1 MKQILPSLQRIG
13 GALMLPIA
21 VLPIAGLLLRLGQP
35 DLLNFPSMAAAGDAI
50 IANLGLLF
58 AIGVAV
64 GLARENHG
72 AAGLASVVGYLVTTK
87 GAEVLIL
94 VPPEAVAN
102 FTGQAR
108 DLAVAAYKAHEL
120 GKLSVPVG
128 IISGLIG
135 GGLYNRFSEIRLP
148 SYLAFF
154 GGRRFVPIAS
164 GLAGLILA
172 AVFGWEWQRVE
183 AGMDALS
190 QSVLHAG
197 AFGLFAYGVLNRIL
211 IVTGL
216 HHIVNNIA
224 WFLLGDYNGT
234 TGDLKRFFAG
244 DPSAGAFMAG
254 FFPVMMFGLPA
265 ACLAMYHAARPERR
279 RAVAGLLGSIAFT
292 SLLTGVT
299 EPIEFTFMFLAPAL
313 YAVHALLTGAA
324 FVVMNA
330 LHVRLGF
337 GFSAGLF
344 DYVLNFNKATHP
356 LLLLPVGLAYFALYY
371 GLFRFVIA
379 WLNLKTPGRED
390 VEVAVDAAADAVPA
404 DRALAYIKALG
415 GAANIVALDAC
426 TTRLRLVMADQSVV
440 DEAALKRL
448 GARGMIR
455 PSATAL
461 QVVVGT
467 HADQVAGEMKVAL
480 RAAGAAVAAGAASAG
495 ITAAAAAAQLA
506 GAAVGA
512 SPAAG
517 APAGAAH
524 AAGASAAILVAPSAA
539 PRAAGSTPV
548 PTNAISP
555 SPAVPTATAA
565 PPTPPIP
572 TTTLSSL
579 LAALGGR
586 SNVRAVETA
595 STRLRINIVDPSAVN
610 ETAIASLGL
619 RGVALAAPNW
629 LHVIVGPEASTA
641 GASLRQLL

>member
-1 MKQILPSLQRIG
+1 MKQMLSSLQRIG

-35 DLLNFPSMAAAGDAI
+35 DLLNLASMAAAGEAI
-50 IANLGLLF
+50 FANLGLLF

-72 AAGLASVVGYLVTTK
+72 AAGLASVVGYLVATK
-87 GAEVLIL
+87 GAEVLIA
-94 VPPEAVAN
+94 VPPEAVLGL
-102 FTGQAR
+102 TGRAH

-120 GKLSVPVG
+120 SKLSVPAG
-128 IISGLIG
+128 IISGLVAG
-135 GGLYNRFSEIRLP
+135 WLYNRYSGINLP

-164 GLAGLILA
+164 GLAGLALA
-172 AVFGWEWQRVE
+172 AAFGMEWQNLE
-183 AGMDALS
+183 QGMDALS
-190 QSVLHAG
+190 RSVLHAG
-197 AFGLFAYGVLNRIL
+197 AFGLFAYGVLNRVL

-216 HHIVNNIA
+216 HHIINNIA
-224 WFLLGDYNGT
+224 WFLLGDYHGI

-279 RAVAGLLGSIAFT
+279 RAVGGLLVSIALT

-299 EPIEFTFMFLAPAL
+299 EPIEFTFIFLAPAL
-313 YAVHALLTGAA
+313 YAIHAVLTGIA
-324 FVVMNA
+324 FVIMNA
-330 LHVRLGF
+330 LQVRLGF

-344 DYVLNFNKATHP
+344 DYVLNFSKATRP

-371 GLFRFVIA
+371 GLFRLVIVR
-379 WLNLKTPGRED
+379 LNLKTPGRED
-390 VEVAVDAAADAVPA
+390 EAVEVDTAATSGAPGET
-404 DRALAYIKALG
+404 ALAYIKALG
-415 GAANIVALDAC
+415 GPSNIVSLDAC
-426 TTRLRLVMADQSVV
+426 TTRLRLVVSDQSVV

-467 HADQVAGEMKVAL
+467 DADQVAGEMKVAL
-480 RAAGAAVAAGAASAG
+480 RAAGAAVAASAAASG
-495 ITAAAAAAQLA
+495 AAQLA

-517 APAGAAH
+517 
-524 AAGASAAILVAPSAA
+524 
-539 PRAAGSTPV
+539 
-548 PTNAISP
+548 
-555 SPAVPTATAA
+555 
-565 PPTPPIP
+565 
-572 TTTLSSL
+572 
-579 LAALGGR
+579 
-586 SNVRAVETA
+586 
-595 STRLRINIVDPSAVN
+595 
-610 ETAIASLGL
+610 
-619 RGVALAAPNW
+619 
-629 LHVIVGPEASTA
+629 
-641 GASLRQLL
+641 